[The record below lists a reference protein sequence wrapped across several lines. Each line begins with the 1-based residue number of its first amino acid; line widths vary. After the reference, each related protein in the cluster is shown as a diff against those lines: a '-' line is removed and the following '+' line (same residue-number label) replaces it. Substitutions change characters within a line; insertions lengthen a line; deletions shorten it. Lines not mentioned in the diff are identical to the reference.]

1 MPNRASCGLWGPV
14 KQGARNLGPYSS
26 SVIQLPDSAAFLAV
40 LNDSGFI
47 AVAVVA
53 ITAAVVRG
61 FSGFGAALIYVPL
74 TAAVFTPQV
83 AVASFVLIDFTCV
96 MPYAVRAFRQ
106 CHWREL
112 LPALAAGFVLV
123 PLGTLAQAALS
134 PVVLRWGMALVV
146 LGFVALLASG
156 WRYPWKPSMPAAIGA
171 GALSGFF
178 GGAAQLA
185 GPPMILYWLGGQ
197 SAAAHVRANL
207 LVYLMLIALVLMGNY
222 AWHGLMTAQTI
233 ALSVTIWPVYIVAM
247 WLGARMFRGAS
258 DMTYRR
264 IAYAIVAIAALV
276 SLPVFD
282 KILH

>member
-1 MPNRASCGLWGPV
+1 M
-14 KQGARNLGPYSS
+14 
-26 SVIQLPDSAAFLAV
+26 IQLPDSASFFTV
-40 LNDSGFI
+40 LYDSGFL

-53 ITAAVVRG
+53 LTAGVVRG

-74 TAAVFTPQV
+74 TAAIYTPQV

-96 MPYAVRAFRQ
+96 VPYAVRAFRD
-106 CHWREL
+106 CHWREV
-112 LPALAAGFVLV
+112 LPAFAAGFVLV
-123 PLGTLAQAALS
+123 PLGTMTQAALS
-134 PVVLRWGMALVV
+134 PAVLRWGMAVLV
-146 LGFVALLASG
+146 LAFVALLASG
-156 WRYPWKPSMPAAIGA
+156 WRYPFKPSTPAAIGA

-197 SAAAHVRANL
+197 SGAAHVRANL
-207 LVYLMLIALVLMGNY
+207 LVYLMLLALTLMGNY

-233 ALSVTIWPVYIVAM
+233 ALSVMIWPVYIVA
-247 WLGARMFRGAS
+247 LAAGALLFHGAS
-258 DMTYRR
+258 DLTYRR
-264 IAYAIVAIAALV
+264 IAYVIVAIAALA